1 MVKYLSRQ
9 QMLPIWLGEFYYNI
23 SFTVKRSYGSLLWPL
38 LLSATSSGNL
48 V

>member
-9 QMLPIWLGEFYYNI
+9 QMLLIPFGEFYYNT
-23 SFTVKRSYGSLLWPL
+23 SFMLKRSYGSLLWPL
-38 LLSATSSGNL
+38 LLYATSRGNL

>member
-9 QMLPIWLGEFYYNI
+9 QMLPIPFGEFYYNT
-23 SFTVKRSYGSLLWPL
+23 SFKRSYGSLLWPL
-38 LLSATSSGNL
+38 LLYATSSGNL